1 MAKKIKAIQCPQC
14 GSADQRQIKDDYYE
28 CKNCGANYYLDNDDI
43 NINVTH
49 KVETPTQPQINQK
62 KLVVGIVCGS
72 IMALLIFLPTL
83 LFDSKSSLNTKSRFK
98 GRAEINTTVNV
109 NDKLYILVLTQT
121 GMGDAPRDVY
131 YEFLDPETEEV
142 VKTEQLQNFNK
153 ISVSSTDVK
162 RFSDGKT
169 YIVAN
174 DQRILV
180 VDDKELK
187 VTDVTDTMFQGD
199 SLYTSGI
206 VSADIYSLYGDVI
219 KVMTS
224 MGREYFY
231 YPITKQSFAT
241 DMMYKYTSDDNTLT
255 PNAKESIVFLFSEKG
270 SSTMQMDA
278 SEEFKL
284 LKVIYKD
291 NVGGVQDKGYRARWE
306 KDFRTGELE
315 LKFFVKRMI
324 SYSDLTPGRVYFNPK
339 VLYSDNDYIFICV
352 TTNASKESGLVLQCL
367 DANDGNIL
375 WSNILDTKNDRHQ
388 YFYKDALFAGD
399 KFLMTLDNTEY
410 VLLDNKGNIV
420 KYFNLYGTNNW

>member
-1 MAKKIKAIQCPQC
+1 MAKRIKAIQCPQC
-14 GSADQRQIKDDYYE
+14 GSADQKQLKDDYYQ
-28 CKNCGANYYLDNDDI
+28 CKNCGANYYLDNDDV

-49 KVETPTQPQINQK
+49 RVETPTQPQVSPK
-62 KLVVGIVCGS
+62 KALWATVIGV
-72 IMALLIFLPTL
+72 ALFLLIFLLPQ

-98 GRAEINTTVNV
+98 GRAEINTTVKV

-142 VKTEQLQNFNK
+142 VKTEQLLNLNK
-153 ISVSSTDVK
+153 ISISSTDVK

-206 VSADIYSLYGDVI
+206 VSADIYSLYGDAI

-241 DMMYKYTSDDNTLT
+241 DKMYQYTSDDNTLT
-255 PNAKESIVFLFSEKG
+255 PNAKESIVYLFSERG
-270 SSTMQMDA
+270 SSSMQMDA
-278 SEEFKL
+278 AEEFKL
-284 LKVIYKD
+284 LKVVYND
-291 NVGGVQDKGYRARWE
+291 NVGGVQDKGYRARWD
-306 KDFRTGELE
+306 KDFRTGELD
-315 LKFFVKRMI
+315 LKLYVKRMI
-324 SYSDLTPGRVYFNPK
+324 SYSDLTPGRVYFNPEI
-339 VLYSDNDYIFICV
+339 LYYNDDYVFICI

-367 DANDGNIL
+367 DAKNGDLL
-375 WSNILDTKNDRHQ
+375 WSKAVETKNDRYQ

-399 KFLMTLDNTEY
+399 KFMMTLDNTKY
-410 VLLDNKGNIV
+410 VLLDNKGNII
-420 KYFNLYGTNNW
+420 KYFNLYGTNDW